1 MGKDEN
7 QMKLFKCHDC
17 GQQFYVTDEELDD
30 VVCRNCQSDN
40 VSPVTHK
47 PMLMKVLAFVAIA
60 AIGFGVALSVMNKK
74 GEDPSPVLP
83 ISPYSGGETM
93 PSLSDIP
100 QIAKVSHSDFTD
112 NGNYTYSFVAKCE
125 FEGKEKTEFKYEY
138 KLMDKYDGKE
148 LKTSTDGKFTNLS
161 GTESGSYYFKV
172 VISDNYTKVETEP
185 MEILGF
191 KKKPAI
197 IKEPLI
203 LANPWTK
210 EELEDAI
217 LSSQA
222 SRDKNKHFISPSV
235 KISYTNIR
243 ENEGKGPTIL
253 ADIEGRLE
261 IGLWESIK
269 VVNISYNKQNVII
282 AVELEINYP

>member
-40 VSPVTHK
+40 VSPVNHK
-47 PMLMKVLAFVAIA
+47 PMLMKILAFVAIA
-60 AIGFGVALSVMNKK
+60 AIGFGVAWLFMKP
-74 GEDPSPVLP
+74 GETVLP
-83 ISPYSGGETM
+83 PPPPRGDSI
-93 PSLSDIP
+93 PSLTDIP
-100 QIAKVSHSDFTD
+100 KIAKVSHSDFID

-125 FEGKEKTEFKYEY
+125 FEGKEKTKFKYEY

-148 LKTSTDGKFTNLS
+148 LKTSTDGRFADLS

-172 VISDNYTKVETEP
+172 VISENGTKVETEP

-191 KKKPAI
+191 KKKPATVI
-197 IKEPLI
+197 EPRI

-269 VVNISYNKQNVII
+269 VVNVSYNKQNVII